1 MIMAQPPPI
10 KRTSIATLHRKGPIQ
25 QGNGIDTAPQQSY
38 HDLMSETGANKNSIS
53 LSPPGCSDKRFMAMA
68 LDEAR
73 TAALEGEVPV
83 GAVLVKGETVLARG
97 RNRSVQTNDPT
108 GHAEI
113 VALRE
118 GAQRAGNYRLTGT
131 TLYVTVEPCAM
142 CAGALLH
149 ARVARLVFGCHDE
162 KSGAAGSLL
171 DVLGHPGLNHRVD
184 VLGGVLAKECKAV
197 IQEFFKAKRIRPEAR
212 R

>member
-1 MIMAQPPPI
+1 
-10 KRTSIATLHRKGPIQ
+10 
-25 QGNGIDTAPQQSY
+25 
-38 HDLMSETGANKNSIS
+38 MSEQGGSKIFTP
-53 LSPPGCSDKRFMAMA
+53 LSPPGFPDAGFMAMA

-73 TAALEGEVPV
+73 AAALSGEVPV
-83 GAVLVKGETVLARG
+83 GAVLVKGDVVLARG
-97 RNRSVQTNDPT
+97 RNRSIERSDPT

-118 GAQRAGNYRLTGT
+118 GAGRAGNYRLTGT

-162 KSGAAGSLL
+162 KGGAAGSLI
-171 DVLGHPGLNHRVD
+171 DVLGHPGLNHRVE
-184 VLGGVLAKECKAV
+184 VLGGVLAKECKEV
-197 IQEFFKAKRIRPEAR
+197 IQEFFKARRVRPPDHS
-212 R
+212 